1 MSVEKAG
8 DWFNAQ
14 NTFRLHFEAV
24 TAEELVSRVEQT
36 VEQLLAEIER
46 LPAEVLYR
54 APTPGEWPV
63 MSTLAH
69 LAELLP
75 FWAHQ
80 GAGIAASPGKQVG
93 RSLDDPRRVGP
104 IEEHEHDSLDAMVP
118 RVRAGLEECV
128 ATLRAIP
135 ADGWQARGTHPRHPS
150 ISVYELI
157 ETYVCNHAAEHAKQ
171 IHATLRTLEAAPQ
184 R

>member
-1 MSVEKAG
+1 
-8 DWFNAQ
+8 
-14 NTFRLHFEAV
+14 V
-24 TAEELVSRVEQT
+24 TAEELVTRVERS
-36 VEQLLAEIER
+36 VEQLLAQIQR

-54 APTPGEWPV
+54 EPMPGEWPV

-75 FWAHQ
+75 FWAHE
-80 GAGIAASPGKQVG
+80 GASLAASPGMQVG

-104 IEEHEHDSLDAMVP
+104 IAEHGHDSLEAMLP
-118 RVRAGLEECV
+118 RLQAGLAECV

-135 ADGWQARGTHPRHPS
+135 SDGWQSRGTHPRHPS

-157 ETYVCNHAAEHAKQ
+157 ETYVCNHAAEHADQ
-171 IHATLRTLEAAPQ
+171 IQATLRTLETAA
-184 R
+184 RG